1 MIPIAIKSKEKNMNP
16 NGIQQTNLKNE
27 VQLSRVLLAARQK
40 ITMPH
45 TDIPANPEIPA
56 RMGSI
61 DAAPSLMPS
70 TDTKL
75 LSHECVAKQT
85 ATTMAVRA
93 IACMTSLSSSPKLYH
108 FSENCFILV
117 PFLFWEKRRMKGA
130 SRLLA
135 TFFRPSRTIDYSI
148 IIAHLV

>member
-45 TDIPANPEIPA
+45 TDSPANPEIPA
-56 RMGSI
+56 RMGSV
-61 DAAPSLMPS
+61 DATPNFMPS

-75 LSHECVAKQT
+75 LSHECVAMQT
-85 ATTMAVRA
+85 AITTAVRVMA
-93 IACMTSLSSSPKLYH
+93 WMTNLSSSLRPHH
-108 FSENCFILV
+108 FSENCFILLS
-117 PFLFWEKRRMKGA
+117 FLF
-130 SRLLA
+130 
-135 TFFRPSRTIDYSI
+135 
-148 IIAHLV
+148 